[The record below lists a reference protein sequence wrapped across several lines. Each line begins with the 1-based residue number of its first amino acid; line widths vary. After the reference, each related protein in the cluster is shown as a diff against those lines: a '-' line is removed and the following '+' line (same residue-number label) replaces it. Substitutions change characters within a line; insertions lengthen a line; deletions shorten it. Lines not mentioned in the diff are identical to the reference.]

1 VRVSLLVTGA
11 QTDREKGWSNFRDDS
26 GESMYWVKLTQ
37 TERKR
42 LNDAYVEQAAQL
54 QLSGREE
61 LPRDVKRKVRA
72 DVLRMIRAERK
83 ARSAKALR
91 TKVYRAAENTFT
103 WQPAR
108 RR

>member
-1 VRVSLLVTGA
+1 
-11 QTDREKGWSNFRDDS
+11 
-26 GESMYWVKLTQ
+26 MYWVKLTQ

-91 TKVYRAAENTFT
+91 RGLKPNGAETYAKKLT
-103 WQPAR
+103 I
-108 RR
+108 

>member
-1 VRVSLLVTGA
+1 
-11 QTDREKGWSNFRDDS
+11 
-26 GESMYWVKLTQ
+26 MYWVKLTQ

-72 DVLRMIRAERK
+72 DVRNERREVQRPYGQRYIVQQRTRLPGNRRG
-83 ARSAKALR
+83 AGEVDAKGER
-91 TKVYRAAENTFT
+91 VPVIVTTNPV
-103 WQPAR
+103 
-108 RR
+108 